1 MENKSAENYYREL
14 SGKYLLE
21 ARRFVPKYD
30 EIIEQVTGL
39 LQITSPATILDIGSG
54 TGNVEE
60 LIFKK
65 LPHALVTCVEASK
78 EMAQVS
84 QPELA
89 KFGDNAKL
97 VCQDILAF
105 KPEQEYDAILA
116 SLVLHNVP
124 YDKKEGLLRKI
135 NAWLNPGGVF
145 VWGDLIRYTDKQV
158 QKHFIDYRINFGF
171 ERGGSKEFTERTLKK
186 KNLIIL

>member
-1 MENKSAENYYREL
+1 
-14 SGKYLLE
+14 
-21 ARRFVPKYD
+21 
-30 EIIEQVTGL
+30 L

-97 VCQDILAF
+97 ICQDILAF

-135 NAWLNPGGVF
+135 KAWLNPGGVF
-145 VWGDLIRYTDKQV
+145 VWSDLIRYSDKQV
-158 QKHFIDYRINFGF
+158 QKHFIDYRLNFGF
-171 ERGGSKEFTERTLKK
+171 ERGGSKEFARKNFEKEEKLDYPLTIKETLDLAARAGFKQTEIAWMHDTFAIFYMKK
-186 KNLIIL
+186 